1 MSTLVA
7 STLAQLRQCAAQDD
21 TTPTTNTRLRLP
33 TWIRTPL
40 DTAIATLDAQVQA
53 QGTTEGARIASSH
66 TLQETY
72 RDAET
77 LIRDVNRY
85 LKALPRSVNQSQALA
100 HYGLQ
105 NGLRGELNH
114 ADIETHLSA
123 FVTQGSAATTPTD
136 MHLRPADIT
145 AATDYL
151 ATITAHKHTAS
162 VGVRAAVT
170 EAKNAALDDAQALK
184 SRAYHYLCAALDGGS
199 SDPLLASYGFDPR

>member
-21 TTPTTNTRLRLP
+21 ATSPTNTRLRLP

-40 DTAIATLDAQVQA
+40 DNAIATLDAQVQA

-66 TLQETY
+66 TLQEAF
-72 RDAET
+72 RLGEV

-85 LKALPRSVNQSQALA
+85 LKALPRSVDQSQTLA

-114 ADIETHLSA
+114 AEIETHLSA
-123 FVTQGSAATTPTD
+123 FATLGSAAATPT
-136 MHLRPADIT
+136 RCT
-145 AATDYL
+145 
-151 ATITAHKHTAS
+151 
-162 VGVRAAVT
+162 
-170 EAKNAALDDAQALK
+170 
-184 SRAYHYLCAALDGGS
+184 CA
-199 SDPLLASYGFDPR
+199 PPI